1 MKKLSE
7 INEIENTQ
15 DSNSQNYE
23 NGIVEVNMVPTL
35 GVFGVVEGPDD
46 GMRNDWKKLSD
57 E

>member
-1 MKKLSE
+1 MTMIYIMATRMRKNME
-7 INEIENTQ
+7 GGV
-15 DSNSQNYE
+15 
-23 NGIVEVNMVPTL
+23 NGYPCTL